1 MSGILGS
8 KSKQLYNNRSG
19 FSSTKLFS
27 PWLFLFFSH
36 GFIIWFFEILSESV
50 AFSCHFWLYKR
61 KNASLN
67 WRFFLCNYFVHRVF
81 QNLNINRLA
90 NMGIHPHIHTLLD
103 IHCKN
108 IGRHCNDRNST
119 GFRMMTLS
127 YLLNEWSNRPFTGKS
142 CKNNFYSIL
151 LPVLFSLIFQCNPEC
166 LWLIIRSVP

>member
-36 GFIIWFFEILSESV
+36 GFIIWFFEFLSESV

-67 WRFFLCNYFVHRVF
+67 WRFFCATTLCTVSSKISISIGLPTWAFIPTF
-81 QNLNINRLA
+81 
-90 NMGIHPHIHTLLD
+90 IHFWISFA
-103 IHCKN
+103 KN

-151 LPVLFSLIFQCNPEC
+151 LPVLVSLIFQCNPEC